1 MTDGSRS
8 GVQLSVTGEIA
19 PASEGRE
26 CHLSVVIPIYDE
38 EENIPSLVER
48 LRSALKRLGLSYE
61 IIAVDDGSRDNGAAV
76 LKRYAAEIPELKIV
90 RFRRNS
96 GQAAAIMAGLD
107 RATGEIIITI
117 DADLQND
124 PDDIEK
130 LVAKLNEGY
139 DVVSGWRKDRRDH
152 RLRRNLASRIANRLI
167 SRVSGIYLHDYGCTL
182 KAYRRS
188 IIQDVRL
195 YGEMHRFIPIYAHW
209 LGARVTEIE
218 VKHHPRQFG
227 HSKYGLERITK
238 VMLDLLVIAFLDRY
252 LVKPIYPF
260 GSIGLG
266 MLGLSLLVFLW
277 MIGLRVFYGTS
288 FISTPLPPL
297 AAILGAVG
305 IVAFLL
311 GLLAEIVMRTYFESQ
326 GRRTY
331 LVQELVNF
339 DRDE

>member
-1 MTDGSRS
+1 M
-8 GVQLSVTGEIA
+8 TGEIA
-19 PASEGRE
+19 PASADRE
-26 CHLSVVIPIYDE
+26 HNLSVVIPIYDE
-38 EENIPSLVER
+38 EENIPSLLER
-48 LRSALKRLGLSYE
+48 LRSALKRLGSRYE

-76 LKRYAAEIPELKIV
+76 LKRYAAEMPELKVV
-90 RFRRNS
+90 RLRRNS
-96 GQAAAIMAGLD
+96 GQAAAIMAGLE
-107 RATGEIIITI
+107 RATGEVVVTI

-124 PDDIEK
+124 PDDIEN
-130 LVAKLNEGY
+130 LVAKLNQGY
-139 DVVSGWRKDRRDH
+139 DVVSGWRRERHDH
-152 RLRRNLASRIANRLI
+152 PLRRNLTSRIANRLI
-167 SRVSGIYLHDYGCTL
+167 SRISGIYLHDYGCTL

-188 IIQDVRL
+188 IIRDVRL

-218 VKHHPRQFG
+218 VKHHRRRFG
-227 HSKYGLERITK
+227 HSKYGLERIIK
-238 VMLDLLVIAFLDRY
+238 VVLDLLVVVFLDRY
-252 LVKPIYPF
+252 LVKPIYVF

-277 MIGLRVFYGTS
+277 MIGLRVFEGTS

-305 IVAFLL
+305 IIAFLL

-326 GRRTY
+326 GRRAY
-331 LVQELVNF
+331 LVGELVNF